1 MLAERERIEGIR
13 QIEVAWSRVPGA
25 ESTGLHTAHPKPRS
39 LSYSF
44 ALLPRRSPS
53 FSRVLFSFPLS
64 LSNSP
69 SPSLSYTLRSTVASS
84 SLSPSSSLGGIRA
97 SSSLSSHSIPLSLSF
112 CTLSSSSFPNSKF
125 SCRFPFRSLS
135 RCYSEC
141 RRSSRGNQLRCLP
154 PSSTFST
161 LSSSSSSPLDRYPL
175 SPTWLACSLSLCQ
188 PPTSSYLSCITSTSA
203 TPPSSTLHHPRRQPS
218 ATRRRVRLSYREP
231 EPADKLE
238 PPNGKCNYQVEE
250 RIEMERTAV
259 LAVRLPSSFSSSIF
273 PSSLL
278 LAYLLRFTRSCFDP
292 GHIVSFSPAGFLRS
306 RPSFFRDL
314 SSVCSRVSPRPP
326 PSYPPL

>member
-44 ALLPRRSPS
+44 ALLPRHSPS

-64 LSNSP
+64 LTVP
-69 SPSLSYTLRSTVASS
+69 RRLFRIRFALPSLLLLSLPLHPSAGFSRPLLYLLT
-84 SLSPSSSLGGIRA
+84 LSP
-97 SSSLSSHSIPLSLSF
+97 SF
-112 CTLSSSSFPNSKF
+112 CTLSSSSSFSFPNSKF

-141 RRSSRGNQLRCLP
+141 RRSSRGNQRRCLP

-188 PPTSSYLSCITSTSA
+188 PPTSLYLSCLTSTSV
-203 TPPSSTLHHPRRQPS
+203 TPVVDPPP
-218 ATRRRVRLSYREP
+218 
-231 EPADKLE
+231 PAD
-238 PPNGKCNYQVEE
+238 VS
-250 RIEMERTAV
+250 A
-259 LAVRLPSSFSSSIF
+259 S
-273 PSSLL
+273 
-278 LAYLLRFTRSCFDP
+278 
-292 GHIVSFSPAGFLRS
+292 HIVSQNQPTSSSHPMANATSKS
-306 RPSFFRDL
+306 RRG
-314 SSVCSRVSPRPP
+314 
-326 PSYPPL
+326 

>member
-53 FSRVLFSFPLS
+53 FSRFLFSFP

-69 SPSLSYTLRSTVASS
+69 SPSLPYALRSTVASS
-84 SLSPSSSLGGIRA
+84 SLSLPLHPSTGFSRPPLYLPTRSPSFYIPSSS
-97 SSSLSSHSIPLSLSF
+97 SF
-112 CTLSSSSFPNSKF
+112 SSFPNSKS

-135 RCYSEC
+135 RCYSEW
-141 RRSSRGNQLRCLP
+141 RRSSRDNRRCLP
-154 PSSTFST
+154 SSSSSST
-161 LSSSSSSPLDRYPL
+161 SSSPLDRYPL
-175 SPTWLACSLSLCQ
+175 LPTWLACSLSL
-188 PPTSSYLSCITSTSA
+188 ST
-203 TPPSSTLHHPRRQPS
+203 THLVVPFLPHLYFRHPRCRPPS

-238 PPNGKCNYQVEE
+238 PPNGKCN
-250 RIEMERTAV
+250 
-259 LAVRLPSSFSSSIF
+259 
-273 PSSLL
+273 
-278 LAYLLRFTRSCFDP
+278 
-292 GHIVSFSPAGFLRS
+292 
-306 RPSFFRDL
+306 
-314 SSVCSRVSPRPP
+314 
-326 PSYPPL
+326 